1 MASKA
6 WILDIITRWI
16 AGAAVMVF
24 AAPVFSQAF
33 PSKPIRI
40 VVPFAAG
47 GATDVIARVMGQRM
61 SESLGQ
67 QVLVDNK
74 PGGSAIIGT
83 EFVAKS
89 APDGYTLLHTAN
101 PHTVNPSLF
110 PKLPFDSVKD
120 FVPIMLTGFTPLF
133 VTVHSSVPASS
144 LKELIA
150 LLKANPGKYFY
161 GTSGTGGP
169 QHLAGEMFK
178 AATGTN
184 FIHVPFKGAAPAG
197 TALLSGEVQIAFASP
212 PSAMPYVSTG
222 RLKVFAVTSA
232 VRSHFAPDL
241 PTLAESGFPGFD
253 MSAWFGLFAPQGTP
267 REVIARLHEAA
278 VKALSLADTQE
289 KLAALGVELPGAG
302 NTPEQ
307 FLAFIQADIARSAKI
322 VREAGVRPD

>member
-1 MASKA
+1 MLSKA
-6 WILDIITRWI
+6 KILDIIRRWI
-16 AGAAVMVF
+16 AGAAVMIF

-33 PSKPIRI
+33 PSKPVHI

-47 GATDVIARVMGQRM
+47 GAVDFIARVAGQGM

-74 PGGSAIIGT
+74 PGGSAIIGS

-89 APDGYTLLHTAN
+89 APDGYTLLMTAN

-110 PKLPFDSVKD
+110 SKLPFDPVKD
-120 FVPIMLTGFTPLF
+120 FIPVTLAGVTPLF
-133 VTVHSSVPASS
+133 VTVHSSVPVSS

-161 GTSGTGGP
+161 GSSGTGGP

-178 AATGTN
+178 TATGTN
-184 FIHVPFKGAAPAG
+184 IVHVPFKGAAPAA
-197 TALLSGEVQIAFASP
+197 TALLAGDVKIAFASP
-212 PSAMPYVSTG
+212 TNMIQYVKTG
-222 RLKVFAVTSA
+222 RLKAFAVTTKS
-232 VRSHFAPDL
+232 RSRFAPEL

-253 MSAWFGLFAPQGTP
+253 MPAWLGLFAPAGTSP
-267 REVIARLHEAA
+267 DVIARIHESA
-278 VKALSLADTQE
+278 VKALSIPNAQE
-289 KLAALGVELPGAG
+289 KLAAQGIEAVG

-307 FLAFIQADIARSAKI
+307 FLAFVQADIAQSAKI
-322 VREAGVRPD
+322 VREAGIRPD